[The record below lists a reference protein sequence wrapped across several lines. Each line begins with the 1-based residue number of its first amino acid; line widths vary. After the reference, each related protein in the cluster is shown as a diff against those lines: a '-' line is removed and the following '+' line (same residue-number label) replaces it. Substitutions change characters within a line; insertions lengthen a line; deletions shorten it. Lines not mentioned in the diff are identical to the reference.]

1 MEWYWVGE
9 TPDRWAT
16 EPEVWDG
23 PEGPDV
29 VVVDDEEV
37 PA

>member
-16 EPEVWDG
+16 EPEVWD
-23 PEGPDV
+23 ESTDPDTV
-29 VVVDDEEV
+29 VADEEV